1 MDRISTDAGISLSA
15 SASQA
20 ASKLLFRAHGWREI
34 DGLPDG
40 TGYKRHRERRN
51 GFFQS
56 VLQDE
61 VGKRAFSAVIPMTQ
75 QDAMETTQEP
85 HWQTNRTS
93 DCIPAGLMF
102 TDVRT
107 QAGELVALGA
117 YEMSENAVAVHI
129 VYMES
134 QAQSNPTLCKSPRY
148 HGIGWVLIA
157 YGIKLSVDAGFK
169 GNVTLVA
176 KTPGTG
182 KAL

>member
-1 MDRISTDAGISLSA
+1 MDRIRLTQGFPCLLPLRRRHQNCCSA
-15 SASQA
+15 
-20 ASKLLFRAHGWREI
+20 HT

-102 TDVRT
+102 TDVRRR
-107 QAGELVALGA
+107 Q
-117 YEMSENAVAVHI
+117 ENWWHWAP
-129 VYMES
+129 M
-134 QAQSNPTLCKSPRY
+134 K
-148 HGIGWVLIA
+148 
-157 YGIKLSVDAGFK
+157 
-169 GNVTLVA
+169 
-176 KTPGTG
+176 
-182 KAL
+182 

>member
-1 MDRISTDAGISLSA
+1 MWGKRPRRRFTSRVSARRCMWKICRRMACYGPDQTDAGISLSA

-20 ASKLLFRAHGWREI
+20 ASKLMFRAHGWREI

-40 TGYKRHRERRN
+40 TGYKRPRERRN

-102 TDVRT
+102 TDVRRR
-107 QAGELVALGA
+107 Q
-117 YEMSENAVAVHI
+117 ENWWHWAP
-129 VYMES
+129 M
-134 QAQSNPTLCKSPRY
+134 K
-148 HGIGWVLIA
+148 
-157 YGIKLSVDAGFK
+157 
-169 GNVTLVA
+169 
-176 KTPGTG
+176 
-182 KAL
+182 